1 MSGVH
6 VILIPA
12 FEPDERLVDLVRTLG
27 AGAPVLVVDDG
38 SGPAFAEVFAEVR
51 AAGATVLAH
60 ARNRGKGA
68 ALRTGF
74 VAASVRWPAASVV
87 TADADGQHTAA
98 DIRRVAAA
106 LAEADGAAIVL
117 GARSFI
123 GGAVPMRSRVGNVV
137 TRALFR
143 LATGE
148 RLTDTQTGLRG
159 YPASA
164 LPWLG
169 TLPGDRFEYEFL
181 LLLKARDAG
190 IALIEVPVAT
200 VYLDGNASS
209 HFRPVA
215 DSARI
220 YAPLL
225 RFAASALLAFAIDT
239 VALLALHAL
248 TGWLLFSVVAAR
260 LGSATVNF
268 AVNRT
273 LVFGA
278 GRTVP
283 LRTAAAR
290 YFSLAGLLLTASYGL
305 LTALTDLGLPL
316 LAAKLLTDATL
327 FAVSFAVQRAV
338 VFAPAPSASATPRRT
353 PPLLMPARE

>member
-1 MSGVH
+1 VSGVH

-12 FEPDERLVDLVRTLG
+12 FEPDERLVDLVRALG
-27 AGAPVLVVDDG
+27 SGDPVLVVDDG
-38 SGPAFAEVFAEVR
+38 SGPSFAPVFAAVT

-60 ARNRGKGA
+60 PRNRGKGA

-74 VAASVRWPAASVV
+74 EAASVRWPAASVV
-87 TADADGQHTAA
+87 TADADGQHTPG

-106 LAEADGAAIVL
+106 LEESDGTAIVL
-117 GARSFI
+117 GARSFV
-123 GGAVPMRSRVGNVV
+123 GGAVPVRSRFGNVV

-159 YPASA
+159 YPAST
-164 LPWLG
+164 LPWLAA
-169 TLPGDRFEYEFL
+169 LPGDRFEYEFL
-181 LLLKARDAG
+181 LLLRARDAG
-190 IALIEVPVAT
+190 VALIEVPVAT

-225 RFAASALLAFAIDT
+225 RFAASALVAFTIDAA
-239 VALLALHAL
+239 ALLALHTL

-260 LGSATVNF
+260 VASASVNF

-273 LVFGA
+273 VVFGA

-290 YFSLAGLLLTASYGL
+290 YFSLAGLLLIASYGL
-305 LTALTDLGLPL
+305 LTALTDLGVAL
-316 LAAKLLTDATL
+316 LVAKLLTDATL

-338 VFAPAPSASATPRRT
+338 VFAPAPAPVVRSARAAPSP
-353 PPLLMPARE
+353 MPARE